1 MKIKI
6 HFETTK
12 KTGRISNISLIDAGT
27 YACHA
32 ENKKGDKEEKSVV
45 TIGSKYMTYVLLLFL
60 QLFLFISLFLLLL
73 LLLLYIALLVVVV
86 LIVMLVVM
94 LVVVFIVAYSI
105 G

>member
-12 KTGRISNISLIDAGT
+12 KTGRISNVSLIDAGT

-73 LLLLYIALLVVVV
+73 LLLLYIALLVVV
-86 LIVMLVVM
+86 L
-94 LVVVFIVAYSI
+94 LVVVLLVVVLLVVVC
-105 G
+105 